1 MSGDL
6 RAAVDS
12 GATERLA
19 KRLADLLP
27 CSRREAEL
35 YILGAWVTVD
45 GELVEEAGA
54 RIKAEQVI
62 ALAPNATLHEI
73 APVTLLLHKPVGYS
87 AGFDGAGKPAVT
99 CIVRDTMTQQPGGL
113 TSAGQR
119 FLKHHLSGLT
129 LTNALDTDA
138 SGLLVY
144 TQDFRVARK
153 LIDEQARLEQEFI
166 VEVSGATTAATLAL
180 LNHGLPFN
188 GKPLA
193 PIKASWQNETRLRM
207 AIKGVQPGQIAH
219 MCKMVGLTVVATK
232 RLRIGRISM
241 AALPAGQWRY
251 LQGFERF

>member
-1 MSGDL
+1 MTSVFDH
-6 RAAVDS
+6 

-19 KRLADLLP
+19 KRLADQLP

-35 YILGAWVTVD
+35 YIQGAWVTVD

-54 RIKAEQVI
+54 RVGPGQAV
-62 ALAPNATLHEI
+62 ALLPNATLHEI

-87 AGFDGAGKPAVT
+87 AGFDEGGKPALT
-99 CIVRDTMTQQPGGL
+99 CINKESLMAQPGGPA
-113 TSAGQR
+113 SAGQR
-119 FLKHHLSGLT
+119 FLKHHLSNLT
-129 LTNALDTDA
+129 LTNALDLDA

-153 LIDEQARLEQEFI
+153 LVDEQAKVEQEFI
-166 VEVSGATTAATLAL
+166 VEVSGAIQAGGLAL

-193 PIKASWQNETRLRM
+193 PIKASWQNETRLRL

-219 MCKMVGLTVVATK
+219 MCKMVGLKVVSVK

-251 LQGFERF
+251 LQGYERF